1 MLEEANDSGDS
12 PSHARGVCWGFDLA
26 PSTCRG
32 TPIGTTSRVFSRKF
46 CVSCRHLLKVKSEL
60 VRALTKEQTYVFV
73 NSRRGG
79 MWNIPSPR
87 GGGGDYRV
95 VNNTKDCIGPP
106 VAIFSSSPP
115 DTDFP
120 ALPRGWIDPDGFVH
134 FSVSRGTLVPS
145 ITIKKRPKP
154 EGSPPP
160 LSDRRVG
167 VCLRSYT
174 STRSPQTDQQ
184 ETDNGNC
191 GVAPSTNDEQIVEG
205 NPDPVHVQLDDED
218 PDNTG
223 ASRTVQ
229 EEEPDDTDK
238 EDAYTYATRRM
249 MNNRR
254 SAAKSRE
261 RKRAYVAELE
271 HKVQEL
277 QTIVDDLRTENTK
290 LTALASNDV
299 PTFTFDLDS
308 LLL

>member
-1 MLEEANDSGDS
+1 MLEQANDSSDS
-12 PSHARGVCWGFDLA
+12 PSHARGACWGFDLA

-32 TPIGTTSRVFSRKF
+32 TAVGTTSRVFSRKF
-46 CVSCRHLLKVKSEL
+46 CVSCRDLLKVKSEL
-60 VRALTKEQTYVFV
+60 VRALTEEQTYIFV
-73 NSRRGG
+73 NSKKGG
-79 MWNIPSPR
+79 MWNYPSPH
-87 GGGGDYRV
+87 GGGDYRV

-120 ALPRGWIDPDGFVH
+120 ALPSGWIFPDGFVH
-134 FSVSRGTLVPS
+134 FTVSRGTLVPS
-145 ITIKKRPKP
+145 ITIKKRRNP
-154 EGSPPP
+154 EGSPP
-160 LSDRRVG
+160 LSNRRVG

-174 STRSPQTDQQ
+174 STHPPQPDQ

-191 GVAPSTNDEQIVEG
+191 GVAPGTNDEQIVEG
-205 NPDPVHVQLDDED
+205 NPDPVHVQLEDEEPDDTD
-218 PDNTG
+218 TP
-223 ASRTVQ
+223 RTVQ

-238 EDAYTYATRRM
+238 EDTNTYATKRM

-261 RKRAYVAELE
+261 RRRAYIAELE

-290 LTALASNDV
+290 LTALGWNDV
-299 PTFTFDLDS
+299 PTFTFDLES
-308 LLL
+308 FLL